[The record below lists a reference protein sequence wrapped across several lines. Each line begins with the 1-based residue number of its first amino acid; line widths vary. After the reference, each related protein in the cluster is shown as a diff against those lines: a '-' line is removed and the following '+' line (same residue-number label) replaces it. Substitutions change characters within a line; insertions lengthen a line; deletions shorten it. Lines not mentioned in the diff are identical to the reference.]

1 MQPYAPPAAPYPNVA
16 ATPGPTGRMPLDWD
30 ISQVLSGAW
39 NVFTRNWAPLSV
51 GILIIGLI
59 LAVPMMVVYF
69 AVVLVAVAGSEAAG
83 GMDPDAGAVMGLAM
97 VGAVFGMM
105 LMVFLLAPLFTGRL
119 IRMSLTAVR
128 GGTPAIGDI
137 FKGEMR
143 YGSMLALM
151 FLQSMLIGIG
161 YMFFIVPGV
170 ILAIGTYFASCL
182 VVDQR
187 MGAVDAMKA
196 SWQMTNGRKGAVF
209 GVMMVFMLVSM
220 GCGFIPFVGHFIGYS
235 LMLLG
240 IAIVYL
246 RLMGEPVPVLPVVAP
261 PYGAQQGYGQQPY
274 GYGPQAYGQQQQ
286 AYGQQQQAYGQQQG
300 YGQPQQGYGQQP
312 GPQPPY
318 GQPPQGPYGGYG
330 GGGGG
335 GYGPP
340 PGG

>member
-1 MQPYAPPAAPYPNVA
+1 
-16 ATPGPTGRMPLDWD
+16 MPLDWD

-59 LAVPMMVVYF
+59 LAVPMMLVYF
-69 AVVLVAVAGSEAAG
+69 GVVFVAIAGSEAAG
-83 GMDPDAGAVMGLAM
+83 AGDPDAGAVMGLAM
-97 VGAVFGMM
+97 VGALFGMM
-105 LMVFLLAPLFTGRL
+105 ILVFLLAPLFTGRL
-119 IRMSLTAVR
+119 IRMALTAVR

-143 YGSMLALM
+143 YGSMLGLM
-151 FLQSMLIGIG
+151 FLQSMLIGVG

-209 GVMMVFMLVSM
+209 GFMMVFALVSM

-246 RLMGEPVPVLPVVAP
+246 RLMGEAVPLVPIGA

-274 GYGPQAYGQQQQ
+274 GYRPQGYAQQG
-286 AYGQQQQAYGQQQG
+286 YPQQQG
-300 YGQPQQGYGQQP
+300 YGPQQGYGQQP